1 MTIDFQ
7 TMWIYNVNIDS
18 EPCTYFANVALNQY
32 SHPQERML
40 HMLKKMKR
48 ALALGAVAAIALLF
62 MVTLILA
69 FIDTEKARELL
80 MASIVATIV
89 IPTLIYVYL
98 WLFQLF
104 TKKKEDEK

>member
-18 EPCTYFANVALNQY
+18 EPCTGFANVALNQY
-32 SHPQERML
+32 SHPQERIL

>member
-1 MTIDFQ
+1 MHLFCECGSESIFAPPRKDFAYAEKNDR
-7 TMWIYNVNIDS
+7 T
-18 EPCTYFANVALNQY
+18 
-32 SHPQERML
+32 
-40 HMLKKMKR
+40 
-48 ALALGAVAAIALLF
+48 LALGAVAAIALLF

-104 TKKKEDEK
+104 TKKKDDEK

>member
-1 MTIDFQ
+1 M
-7 TMWIYNVNIDS
+7 NIDS

-32 SHPQERML
+32 SHPQERIL

-89 IPTLIYVYL
+89 IPTLFYVYL

-104 TKKKEDEK
+104 TKKKDDEK

>member
-1 MTIDFQ
+1 M
-7 TMWIYNVNIDS
+7 NIDS
-18 EPCTYFANVALNQY
+18 EPYTYFANVALNQY
-32 SHPQERML
+32 SPRKDFAYAE
-40 HMLKKMKR
+40 KMKR

-104 TKKKEDEK
+104 TKRRDDEK

>member
-32 SHPQERML
+32 SHPQERIL

-104 TKKKEDEK
+104 TKKKDDEK

>member
-1 MTIDFQ
+1 M
-7 TMWIYNVNIDS
+7 NIDS
-18 EPCTYFANVALNQY
+18 EPYTYFANVALNQY
-32 SHPQERML
+32 SPQERIL

-104 TKKKEDEK
+104 TKKKDDEK

>member
-1 MTIDFQ
+1 M
-7 TMWIYNVNIDS
+7 NIDS

-32 SHPQERML
+32 SHPQERIL

-69 FIDTEKARELL
+69 FIDTEKARDLL
-80 MASIVATIV
+80 MASIVSTIV
-89 IPTLIYVYL
+89 ITTLIYVYL

-104 TKKKEDEK
+104 TKKKYDEK

>member
-1 MTIDFQ
+1 MHRFCECGSESIFAPPRKDFAYAEKNE
-7 TMWIYNVNIDS
+7 T
-18 EPCTYFANVALNQY
+18 
-32 SHPQERML
+32 R
-40 HMLKKMKR
+40 
-48 ALALGAVAAIALLF
+48 AVAAIALLF

-104 TKKKEDEK
+104 TKKKDDEK